1 MRTCFAA
8 SVVLLLSASV
18 AAEAPNPK
26 RVTRLVAATLALLP
40 RTSKVLTTV
49 FTEVSPADCPG
60 ARKTFNKVLQFSAK
74 DKKLLGELEEAMAQ
88 ANEADRK
95 SADERLMSEHAAK
108 VQPVMIVLFQ
118 LEPRKNMFK
127 KACPSEYSE
136 LSALLK
142 PYKSM
147 LKGR

>member
-60 ARKTFNKVLQFSAK
+60 ARKTFNKVLQFSAE
-74 DKKLLGELEEAMAQ
+74 GQEA
-88 ANEADRK
+88 
-95 SADERLMSEHAAK
+95 
-108 VQPVMIVLFQ
+108 
-118 LEPRKNMFK
+118 PRRTRGGHG
-127 KACPSEYSE
+127 SSQR
-136 LSALLK
+136 
-142 PYKSM
+142 
-147 LKGR
+147 GRQEVRRRAPHE